1 MQPLS
6 VRALMLESRR
16 LREQSSRLRKQVEAS
31 TKRSN
36 DLRRASAG
44 EDPQP
49 SAAHLSLM
57 RGSAVKER
65 VVLVHLPTVEAKIE
79 ITYPACLDS
88 QEGREQRYC

>member
-6 VRALMLESRR
+6 VRALILESRR
-16 LREQSSRLRKQVEAS
+16 LREQSSQLRQQVEAS

-36 DLRRASAG
+36 GLRRASAG

-65 VVLVHLPTVEAKIE
+65 VVFVHLGTVDARIK
-79 ITYPACLDS
+79 ITYPACLD
-88 QEGREQRYC
+88 